1 MRSQKEGPG
10 PLSRIVLFFLL
21 SMLPAAAMASGDS
34 RTPASGATLNDI
46 LGQAR
51 KSVGEFWQQF
61 GLVTCV
67 ESVAQQKL
75 GTKGEIQS
83 LRKSIFDYMVFLK
96 AEPDDFSVEE
106 SRLLQ
111 GKESKAKNVPLLVT
125 SGLPTLLLV
134 FHPYYGDDFNY
145 NLEGEEMADGR
156 RLIRIRFAHIAG
168 RRSTTALRL
177 REQDY
182 PLDIQGIA
190 SVDPETGAIQKIVAG
205 LSAPMSEVNLKALE
219 MDVRYDPQ
227 KFPAAENVYWLPS
240 TATINVR
247 TERQHWRN
255 VHQFSNYKRFSVNTE
270 IKISK

>member
-1 MRSQKEGPG
+1 MESLKVGLC
-10 PLSRIVLFFLL
+10 PLIRIVLFFFLG
-21 SMLPAAAMASGDS
+21 MLPAAAMASEDS
-34 RTPASGATLNDI
+34 SAPVSGARLNDI
-46 LGQAR
+46 LGLAR

-75 GTKGEIQS
+75 GKKGEIQS
-83 LRKSIFDYMVFLK
+83 LRKSTFDYMVFLN

-111 GKESKAKNVPLLVT
+111 GKESKAKNVPLLIA

-134 FHPYYGDDFNY
+134 FHPYYEDDFNY
-145 NLEGEEMADGR
+145 RLEGEEMAGGR
-156 RLIRIRFAHIAG
+156 KLIRIRFEHIPG

-177 REQDY
+177 RGRDY

-190 SVDPETGAIQKIVAG
+190 SVDPETGAIQKIIAG
-205 LSAPMSEVNLKALE
+205 LSAPMSDVNLKTLE

-227 KFPAAENVYWLPS
+227 KFRAAESVYWLPS
-240 TATINVR
+240 TATINVQ